1 MLVMTIYIIANNGL
15 LGMIIYNI
23 GNNIYII
30 LVIILPCPLAPLTND
45 FDKSLFNMLICNV
58 FLMMML
64 IY

>member
-1 MLVMTIYIIANNGL
+1 MTIYIIANNGL

-30 LVIILPCPLAPLTND
+30 LVIILSCPLAPLTND

>member
-1 MLVMTIYIIANNGL
+1 MYNTSNNTFMPSG
-15 LGMIIYNI
+15 
-23 GNNIYII
+23 
-30 LVIILPCPLAPLTND
+30 TFND

>member
-1 MLVMTIYIIANNGL
+1 
-15 LGMIIYNI
+15 MI
-23 GNNIYII
+23 
-30 LVIILPCPLAPLTND
+30 LSCPLAPLTHD